1 MSEKEIKAEKKKQS
15 FWASLGTIGLAIVGI
30 VVGIATQGKIKG
42 K

>member
-1 MSEKEIKAEKKKQS
+1 MSKKEIKAEKKRSILQ
-15 FWASLGTIGLAIVGI
+15 SLGTIGLAIVGI